1 MSYQPGY
8 KEAKEAVAEGNAA
21 DDDALVEWMK
31 SSETLSYFD
40 VFDLPSSTR
49 AT

>member
-31 SSETLSYFD
+31 LRGCLVVLF
-40 VFDLPSSTR
+40 
-49 AT
+49 